1 MSIIQTEQILIS
13 RTATWELDMAYKRS
27 SSLLAELAQFTGT
40 ASYTRISRRHLLTDG
55 TKYLADQAQCYW
67 LMDAVASH
75 LDEIET
81 QDWFVLIK
89 LELQGTTATLIY
101 EDGNGNEHA
110 RQSIGYTDFP
120 MEQIILYAC
129 WDSEYWVIM
138 LPSEY

>member
-1 MSIIQTEQILIS
+1 MT
-13 RTATWELDMAYKRS
+13 YKRS

-40 ASYTRISRRHLLTDG
+40 TSYTRISRRHLLTDG
-55 TKYLADQAQCYW
+55 AKYLADQAQCDW

-75 LDEIET
+75 LDEIGT
-81 QDWFVLIK
+81 QDWFVLVK

-120 MEQIILYAC
+120 MEQIQLYAC
-129 WDSEYWVIM
+129 WDTEHWVIM